1 VTTIIVKK
9 DFTATDIREA
19 RMKAAEHR
27 RSKATSG
34 ATNVLDFS
42 DLKKT
47 VVLCDD
53 HFRAF
58 RSTARKNDYYEQRE
72 YPYVMSNCDYCKIF
86 CRCQMFIHESVL
98 KQVWNTRDQ
107 DRRDREYATVV
118 NG

>member
-1 VTTIIVKK
+1 MEIIVKK

-19 RMKAAEHR
+19 RLKAAAFK
-27 RSKATSG
+27 RSKATSA
-34 ATNVLDFS
+34 ATNVLDFA

-47 VVLCDD
+47 VVLCND

-72 YPYVMSNCDYCKIF
+72 YPFVMGNCDYCQVF
-86 CRCQMFIHESVL
+86 GQSQMFIHESVL
-98 KQVWNTRDQ
+98 KQVWNTREQ
-107 DRRDREYATVV
+107 ERRDREYATVV